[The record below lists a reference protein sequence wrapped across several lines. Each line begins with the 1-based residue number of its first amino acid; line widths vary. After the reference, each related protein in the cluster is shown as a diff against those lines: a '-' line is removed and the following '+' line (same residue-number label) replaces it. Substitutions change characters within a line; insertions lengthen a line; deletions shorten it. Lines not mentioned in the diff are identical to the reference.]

1 MSISIYAYT
10 IKLVIV
16 ALSPPHTQITIFPS
30 DPNYSVNLVGQF
42 ANSSKIDKHESQIKC
57 IKHNFQN

>member
-16 ALSPPHTQITIFPS
+16 ALSPHTGHNIPKWPQLFS
-30 DPNYSVNLVGQF
+30 LSSGSVCQQLKNW
-42 ANSSKIDKHESQIKC
+42 
-57 IKHNFQN
+57 